1 MESQITKA
9 IQDRRLLR
17 FYYEPG
23 LRTVEPHALGI
34 SADGNLLLRA
44 YQIGG
49 ASKSGEHANWKLFR
63 IEKITSLEV
72 TEERFA
78 GARPGYNPNDP
89 AMKTKIIACL

>member
-1 MESQITKA
+1 MESQIAKA
-9 IQDRRLLR
+9 INEHRLLR

-23 LRTVEPHALGI
+23 LRIVEPHALGI

-44 YQIGG
+44 YQTGG

-63 IEKITSLEV
+63 LEKIVSLEV
-72 TEERFA
+72 GDETFV

-89 AMKTKIIACL
+89 AMKTRIIAHL